1 MLAPVGIRFRIRRR
15 RSPRPG
21 RIGPITARPATQ
33 TMARATRQ
41 WVSIHIRPAPDMRL
55 PETQQMSDGELFY
68 IMQNGIRLSAMPAWG
83 GGSDQDAADSWK
95 LVHFIR
101 HLPQLTAAEKKEMEK
116 LNPKSPDELKEEEGE
131 EERFLKGEDIN
142 DHPIKHHE
150 R

>member
-1 MLAPVGIRFRIRRR
+1 MGKHTYP
-15 RSPRPG
+15 
-21 RIGPITARPATQ
+21 
-33 TMARATRQ
+33 
-41 WVSIHIRPAPDMRL
+41 PAPDMRL

-116 LNPKSPDELKEEEGE
+116 LNPKSPDELKEEEEE

>member
-1 MLAPVGIRFRIRRR
+1 
-15 RSPRPG
+15 
-21 RIGPITARPATQ
+21 
-33 TMARATRQ
+33 
-41 WVSIHIRPAPDMRL
+41 MRL

-116 LNPKSPDELKEEEGE
+116 LNPKSPDDLKEE